1 MFETDFSGYA
11 RIVGEFKQDE
21 YLGPEQQGELLRRCT
36 ILENVEIGYS
46 SNTCLK
52 ESESVN

>member
-52 ESESVN
+52 ESEAVN